1 MNARIALRLLA
12 LAAAAALL
20 ATACSSSSKSSS
32 TSASSSS
39 SAGSSSSAASSS
51 SATPPT
57 TAATTTA
64 CSPGVSSSS
73 VKIGL
78 INWSSGNPSYAGYFI
93 PGTSGAQARIDEQNA
108 AGGVNGR
115 QLSLDVGDDG
125 GDTTHNLA
133 TARQLVEQD
142 NVFGLIEF
150 PPSSA
155 GSGQYLQS
163 KGIPVTGWETSGD
176 PWATRSNFFAY
187 AGSGAADPLKAPTTT
202 NSLFLKQQGVTNV
215 AFFAGPPPAAIAVS
229 KADELGAAA
238 VGLKVGFSDLGI
250 APGTADFTADA
261 AKTKSAGSNGFIT
274 ELDALTAQS
283 LLKALAQQ
291 GLKVKGLF
299 TTGYDQRVVN
309 AFSAQLQGDYFTTEF
324 APLELNLPG
333 HQQYEADMAKYEP
346 SALIGQLSLIGWL
359 SADLFIKG
367 LQLEGSSCPNRA
379 GFISALQ
386 NLHNYTGQGLL
397 PPVDFATQQGK
408 PKLCLYYVVVQG
420 KKFVPVDTT
429 PFCGTAATP

>member
-1 MNARIALRLLA
+1 
-12 LAAAAALL
+12 
-20 ATACSSSSKSSS
+20 
-32 TSASSSS
+32 
-39 SAGSSSSAASSS
+39 
-51 SATPPT
+51 
-57 TAATTTA
+57 
-64 CSPGVSSSS
+64 

-78 INWSSGNPSYAGYFI
+78 INWSSGNPAYAGYFI
-93 PGTSGAQARIDEQNA
+93 PGTAGAQARIDEQNA

-133 TARQLVEQD
+133 TARQLIEQD

-155 GSGQYLQS
+155 GSGEYLQS
-163 KGIPVTGWETSGD
+163 KGIPVTGWETSSD
-176 PWATRSNFFAY
+176 PWATRSDFFAY
-187 AGSGAADPLKAPTTT
+187 AGSGAADPQKEPTNT
-202 NSLFLKQQGVTNV
+202 NALFLKQQGVTNV

-229 KADELGAAA
+229 KADETGATS
-238 VGLKVGFSDLGI
+238 VGLKVGYSDLGI

-261 AKTKSAGSNGFIT
+261 AKTKAAGSNGFIT
-274 ELDALTAQS
+274 ELDALTAQN

-291 GLKVKGLF
+291 GLKLKGLF

-309 AFSAQLQGDYFTTEF
+309 AFSTQLQGDYFTTEF

-333 HQQYEADMAKYEP
+333 HKQYEADMAKYEP

-367 LQLEGSSCPNRA
+367 LQLEGTSCPNRA
-379 GFISALQ
+379 GFISGLQ
-386 NLHNYTGQGLL
+386 NLHDYTGEGLL

-408 PKLCLYYVVVQG
+408 PKLCLYYSVVQG
-420 KKFVPVDTT
+420 KKFVPVTTT
-429 PFCGTAATP
+429 PFCGTAVNP